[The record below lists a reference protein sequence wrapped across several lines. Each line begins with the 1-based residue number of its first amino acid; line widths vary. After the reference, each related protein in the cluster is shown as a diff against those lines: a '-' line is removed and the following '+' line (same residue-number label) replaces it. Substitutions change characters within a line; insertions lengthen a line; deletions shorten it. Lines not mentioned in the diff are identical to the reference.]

1 VLAEANGAGNKALQV
16 NGRAVFSRSG
26 TAVIA
31 SGLKSVT
38 VPLPGLTAASLVLAV
53 LMNVTGA
60 VVVQAVV
67 PDVAGG
73 TFTVFVNKP
82 PKAPATAT
90 VAWFVVN

>member
-1 VLAEANGAGNKALQV
+1 M
-16 NGRAVFSRSG
+16 
-26 TAVIA
+26 
-31 SGLKSVT
+31 
-38 VPLPGLTAASLVLAV
+38 PLPWGLTAASLVLAV
-53 LMNVTGA
+53 LMNVWTGA

-82 PKAPATAT
+82 PKTPDTAT